1 MKSMRLTFAAVSLV
15 VFAAPAF
22 AAGTPEVVHEGPVTV
37 TKVQSPKKELRMEVL
52 VPGARDAVWQA
63 FTTTEGLNSWLWKDC
78 AVDLRKGGSWIV
90 NFPGGKTGGGTI
102 EKFKRGSEIRMHAMA
117 PEQFPTVRSVG
128 TTAVFQFQ
136 AVGDTA
142 TMVRLVQT
150 GWQKGEEWDNAYAYL
165 AKGNAQLLA
174 QLQRRFVNGPMN
186 WEAAAGH

>member
-1 MKSMRLTFAAVSLV
+1 VR
-15 VFAAPAF
+15 
-22 AAGTPEVVHEGPVTV
+22 
-37 TKVQSPKKELRMEVL
+37 
-52 VPGARDAVWQA
+52 VPGTRDAVWQA

-142 TMVRLVQT
+142 TIVRLVQT